1 MQRRA
6 GHGGAR
12 HAHRVELGHGRQLA
26 RAPDLHRDIAQ
37 QRRFLLGRELEGNR
51 PARSTRRVAHRLL
64 LRERVHLHD
73 NAVDLVRQGISALQ
87 RALAERMDL
96 FCRVDKLDV
105 GIYVEARTLQPLQQV
120 PLGIEGELALIAHRI
135 HERRQIAMR
144 RDLRILL
151 AKAARSGVSRIGE
164 PRLAVCLRRRVE
176 GLEARFGHVALAAQL
191 DRLLGIADGGK
202 RLVAQAQRNVS
213 HGSHVHRDVL
223 ARRTVAARRRLQKAP
238 VLEGEGD
245 RGAVDLQLAHKR
257 GDLAEEV
264 LHATEPL
271 VELSGVHG
279 VVERVHAPLVLDGC
293 ELIADIAAHALGRAR
308 RVDEFR
314 MLRLERAQLVHERV
328 ERAIGDRGRI
338 EGVIEIAVV
347 LDLAAERLDARCRIG
362 CLSSQFIAAEQIL
375 LLFGHIRP
383 LHEQGPGHAGA

>member
-1 MQRRA
+1 
-6 GHGGAR
+6 
-12 HAHRVELGHGRQLA
+12 
-26 RAPDLHRDIAQ
+26 
-37 QRRFLLGRELEGNR
+37 
-51 PARSTRRVAHRLL
+51 
-64 LRERVHLHD
+64 
-73 NAVDLVRQGISALQ
+73 
-87 RALAERMDL
+87 MDL
-96 FCRVDKLDV
+96 FSRMDKLDV
-105 GIYVEARTLQPLQQV
+105 GIHMESRTLEPLQQV
-120 PLGIEGELALIAHRI
+120 PLGVECELALIAHRI
-135 HERRQIAMR
+135 HERRQVAMR
-144 RDLRILL
+144 CDLRILL
-151 AKAARSGVSRIGE
+151 TKAACSGVSRIGE
-164 PRLAVCLRRRVE
+164 PRLAVGLRSRVE
-176 GLEARFGHVALAAQL
+176 RLEARLGHVALAAQL

-223 ARRTVAARRRLQKAP
+223 ARRAVAARRRLQKAP

-245 RGAVDLQLAHKR
+245 RGAINLQLAHKR

-264 LHATEPL
+264 LHSTEPF
-271 VELSGVHG
+271 VEFASVHG
-279 VVERVHAPLVLDGC
+279 VIERVHATLVLDGR
-293 ELIADIAAHALGRAR
+293 ELLADVAAHALGRAR

-347 LDLAAERLDARCRIG
+347 LDFAAERLDARCRIG